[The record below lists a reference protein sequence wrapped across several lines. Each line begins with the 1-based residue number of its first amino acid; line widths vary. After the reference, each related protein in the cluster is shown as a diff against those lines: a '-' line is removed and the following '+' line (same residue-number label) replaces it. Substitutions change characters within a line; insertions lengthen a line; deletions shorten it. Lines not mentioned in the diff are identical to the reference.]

1 MRTLEK
7 RERATMLRRLTLPV
21 LLILALAA
29 GLSVSGQTPG
39 DPLLRGFQNPPDSAK
54 PRVWWH
60 WMNGN
65 VSKEGIKADLEW
77 MKRVGIGGFQN
88 FDGGRGSAAPLVPK
102 RVDFL
107 SPEWKDAFRYAAT
120 LADQLG
126 LEMAR
131 ASSPGWS
138 ETGGPWVQPAQAM
151 KKFVWTETRIEGGKP
166 FTGTLAQPPSTTG
179 PFQNIG
185 GSGNAQG
192 AETPSKYGP
201 WYADAAVVAFP
212 LPAAA
217 RSLAQLQPEITSSGG
232 SFASA
237 ALTDGDYLKST
248 LLPAAPTGEKA
259 WIQFE
264 FAAAQTIYGMSLY
277 TGTAGR
283 GGGPG
288 GGSSNQNLEA
298 SDNGREFHIV
308 APLPS
313 GARTV
318 SFAPVTARFFRLTV
332 LTQAATANAGG
343 GARGGAPAGAGQGAG
358 AGPGG
363 GGGRA
368 GVAGGAPPAPA
379 GTPVAEFALH
389 TSPRV
394 NRVEEKAAFTSGNG
408 VGNMPTPAYPAGS
421 AIRTSDVVDLTAR
434 MSPDGTLNW
443 TPPAGSWCVLRLGYS
458 LLGAF
463 NRPAPPE
470 ATGLEADK
478 LSRQHMTAYYTYYLD
493 ELKDAAGAAMGQ
505 RGLQYMLNDSW
516 EAGQA
521 NWTDQMIAEFTRRR
535 GYDMKPWLPVL
546 VGHVVESSAASDRF
560 LWDYRKTIGD
570 LTVENNYD
578 LLGDMAKARGMKG
591 RYSEAHET
599 GRVYIADGM
608 DVKRNAEIPMSAMWA
623 VNAQGVGSPWGG
635 ATNQNGRFQM
645 AYAADDQ
652 ESASVAHIYGQN
664 IAAAESLTGGA
675 AYVWYPESLKPS
687 ADAEMAFG
695 INRFVIHTSAHQA
708 TEDLPG
714 ITLGVGQWFT
724 RHEAWGELALP
735 WTTYLARSSFMLQQG
750 VYGADILYYYGDD
763 ANVTGLFNQA
773 HPALPEGYPF
783 DYASSDVIAN
793 RLTSTGGRLTTAS
806 GMSYRLLVLDKNAQ
820 RMQLAVLRKIRD
832 HVIAGAAV
840 VGLKPTGSP
849 TNADDQAEF
858 TRIADELWGAG
869 AGERTVGKGRVFAGM
884 TAADAVKA
892 LKLDPDFEYVKP
904 QPDTL
909 LMFVHRRV
917 SDGEI
922 YWVDNRHDREE
933 NVEVSFRVAGK
944 APELWHAD
952 TGVVEPASYRIVNG
966 RTVVPLRLNGD
977 DAVFVVFRKPAN
989 APSRTVPEARQT
1001 DLATIDGSWDVAFQP
1016 NRGAPAKVTL
1026 DTLASWTDNAD
1037 AGVKYFSGVATYTKT
1052 VQAPAAWFTP
1062 GAEIWLDLGDVKNVA
1077 DVAVNGKPVAAAW
1090 RKPFRVNLTG
1100 ALKAGANTLE
1110 VRVANVWVNR
1120 IIGDQQPGA
1129 TKITTVQSYRADSP
1143 LLPSGLLGPVRLV
1156 SLSR

>member
-1 MRTLEK
+1 MAITKKLEQT
-7 RERATMLRRLTLPV
+7 RLLRRLVLSSWIIVLFAVTLGV
-21 LLILALAA
+21 Y
-29 GLSVSGQTPG
+29 GQTQG

-77 MKRVGIGGFQN
+77 MKRAGIGGFQN
-88 FDGGRGSAAPLVPK
+88 FDGGMGSAATLVPK

-107 SPEWKDAFRYAAT
+107 SPEWKDAFKYAAT

-126 LEMAR
+126 LEMTR
-131 ASSPGWS
+131 ASSAGWS
-138 ETGGPWVQPAQAM
+138 ESGGPWVKPEQAM
-151 KKFVWTETRIEGGKP
+151 KKFVWTETRVEGGKP
-166 FTGTLAQPPSTTG
+166 LSGKLAQPPSETG
-179 PFQNIG
+179 PFQNIT

-201 WYADAAVVAFP
+201 WYADAAVVAFR
-212 LPAAA
+212 LPDAAK
-217 RSLAQLQPEITSSGG
+217 SLAELQPKITSSGG
-232 SFASA
+232 SFALA
-237 ALTDGDYLKST
+237 ALTDGDYAKTT

-264 FAAAQTIYGMSLY
+264 FAAPQTVYGMSLF

-288 GGSSNQNLEA
+288 GGASNQNLEA
-298 SDNGREFHIV
+298 GDNGQDFHAV
-308 APLPS
+308 APFPS
-313 GARTV
+313 GARTI
-318 SFAPVTARFFRLTV
+318 SFAPVTAKFFRFTV
-332 LTQAATANAGG
+332 LAQAAPANAE
-343 GARGGAPAGAGQGAG
+343 RGGMGGMGGTRGGTGMGGSGRGAAPA
-358 AGPGG
+358 
-363 GGGRA
+363 
-368 GVAGGAPPAPA
+368 APA
-379 GTPVAEFALH
+379 GTQIAEFALR
-389 TSPRV
+389 TSPSV
-394 NRVEEKAAFTSGNG
+394 NRAEEKAAFTSGRG
-408 VGNMPTPAYPAGS
+408 VGDMPTPSLPAGS
-421 AIRTSDVVDLTAR
+421 AIRKSEVIDLTAR

-443 TPPAGSWCVLRLGYS
+443 TPPVGNWCVLRLGYS

-478 LSRQHMTAYYTYYLD
+478 LSKKHMTAYYTYYLD
-493 ELKDAAGAAMGQ
+493 QLKDAAGAQMGQ
-505 RGLQYMLNDSW
+505 RGLQYMLTDSW

-521 NWTDQMIAEFTRRR
+521 NWTDEMITEFTKRR

-546 VGHVVESSAASDRF
+546 VGHVVESSEASDRF
-560 LWDYRKTIGD
+560 LWDFRKTIAD
-570 LTVENNYD
+570 LTAENNYD

-591 RYSEAHET
+591 RYSESHET

-608 DVKRNAEIPMSAMWA
+608 DVKRNAAVPMGAMWA

-635 ATNQNGRFQM
+635 ATNQNGRYQL
-645 AYAADDQ
+645 AYAADNQ

-675 AYVWYPESLKPS
+675 AYIWYPETLKPT
-687 ADAEMAFG
+687 ADVEMAFG
-695 INRFVIHTSAHQA
+695 INRLVIHTSAHQA
-708 TEDLPG
+708 TEHLPG

-724 RHEAWGELALP
+724 RHEAWGELAKP
-735 WTTYLARSSFMLQQG
+735 WTTYLARSCFMLQQG

-763 ANVTGLFNQA
+763 ANITGLFNQA

-783 DYASSDVIAN
+783 DYANSDVVVN

-806 GMSYRLLVLDKNAQ
+806 GMSYRLLVLDRNAQ

-832 HVIAGAAV
+832 YVHAGAAL
-840 VGLKPTGSP
+840 VGLKPTESP
-849 TNADDQAEF
+849 SNMDDQAEF
-858 TRIADELWGAG
+858 KRIADELWGSG
-869 AGERTVGKGRVFAGM
+869 SGERTVGKGKVFAGI

-909 LMFVHRRV
+909 LMFMHRKV

-922 YWVDNRHDREE
+922 YWVDNRHDRDE
-933 NVEVSFRVAGK
+933 NVEVTFRVAGK

-952 TGVVEPASYRIVNG
+952 TGVIEPASYKVVNG

-977 DAVFVVFRKPAN
+977 DAVFVVFRKRATAPALTIAN
-989 APSRTVPEARQT
+989 KKETQ
-1001 DLATIDGSWDVAFQP
+1001 LATVEGSWTVAFQP
-1016 NRGAPAKVTL
+1016 NRGAPAQVTF
-1026 DTLASWTDNAD
+1026 DKLASWTDNSD
-1037 AGVKYFSGVATYTKT
+1037 PGVKYFSGMATYTKA
-1052 VQAPAAWFTP
+1052 VQAPAAWFKP
-1062 GAEIWLDLGDVKNVA
+1062 GAEIWLDLGSVA
-1077 DVAVNGKPVAAAW
+1077 NIAEVAVNGKPVAAAW

-1110 VRVANVWVNR
+1110 VKVANVWVNR

-1129 TKITTVQSYRADSP
+1129 TKITTVQSYRANSP
-1143 LLPSGLLGPVRLV
+1143 LLPSGLLGPVKVV
-1156 SLSR
+1156 SVTQ

>member
-1 MRTLEK
+1 MATTKKTERTKL
-7 RERATMLRRLTLPV
+7 LRPLVSSTLAIVLCALTLGV
-21 LLILALAA
+21 H
-29 GLSVSGQTPG
+29 GQSQQG
-39 DPLLRGFQNPPDSAK
+39 DPLLRGFQSPPDSAK

-88 FDGGRGSAAPLVPK
+88 FDGGGMGGAATLVPK

-107 SPEWKDAFRYAAT
+107 SPEWKDAFKYAAT

-126 LEMAR
+126 LEMTR

-138 ETGGPWVQPAQAM
+138 ETGGPWVQPAQGM
-151 KKFVWTETRIEGGKP
+151 KKFVWTETRVEGGKP
-166 FTGTLAQPPSTTG
+166 FAGTLAKPPSETG
-179 PFQNIG
+179 PFQNLV

-192 AETPSKYGP
+192 AENPSKYGP
-201 WYADAAVVAFP
+201 WYADAAVVGFP
-212 LPAAA
+212 LPDAAKP
-217 RSLAQLQPEITSSGG
+217 LAQLQPKITSSGG
-232 SFASA
+232 SFDPA
-237 ALTDGDYLKST
+237 ALTDGDYLKAT
-248 LLPAAPTGEKA
+248 LLPAAATGEKA

-264 FAAAQTIYGMSLY
+264 FAAPQTVYGMSLY
-277 TGTAGR
+277 SGTSGR

-298 SDNGREFHIV
+298 SDNGQDFRIV
-308 APLPS
+308 APFTS

-318 SFAPVTARFFRLTV
+318 AFAPVTARFFRFTV
-332 LTQAATANAGG
+332 LAQAAPANPAGG
-343 GARGGAPAGAGQGAG
+343 GPGGAPAGAGQGRG
-358 AGPGG
+358 AGGG
-363 GGGRA
+363 ARA
-368 GVAGGAPPAPA
+368 GMGGAPAGPA
-379 GTPVAEFALH
+379 GTPIAEFTLRTAP
-389 TSPRV
+389 TV
-394 NRVEEKAAFTSGNG
+394 NRVEEKEAFTTGNG
-408 VGNMPTPAYPAGS
+408 VGSMPTPAYPAGS
-421 AIRTSDVVDLTAR
+421 AIRKSDVIDLTAR
-434 MSPDGTLNW
+434 MNPDGTLNW
-443 TPPAGSWCVLRLGYS
+443 TPPAGNWRVLRLGYS

-478 LSRQHMTAYYTYYLD
+478 LSKKHMTAYYTYYLD
-493 ELKDAAGAAMGQ
+493 QLKGAAGAEMGQ
-505 RGLQYMLNDSW
+505 RGLQYILNDSW

-521 NWTDQMIAEFTRRR
+521 NWTDEMIGEFTKRR

-546 VGHVVESSAASDRF
+546 VGHVVESSEASDRF
-560 LWDYRKTIGD
+560 LWDFRKTIAD
-570 LTVENNYD
+570 LTAENNYD
-578 LLGDMAKARGMKG
+578 LLGEMAKARGMKG

-608 DVKRNAEIPMSAMWA
+608 DVKRNAAIPMGAMWA

-635 ATNQNGRFQM
+635 AMNQNAHIQLS
-645 AYAADDQ
+645 YAADNQ

-708 TEDLPG
+708 TEHLPG

-724 RHEAWGELALP
+724 RHETWGELAKP
-735 WTTYLARSSFMLQQG
+735 WTTYLARSCFMLQQG

-773 HPALPEGYPF
+773 HPALPDGYPF
-783 DYASSDVIAN
+783 DYASSDVVLN
-793 RLTSTGGRLTTAS
+793 RLTATGGRLTTAS

-832 HVIAGAAV
+832 YVNAGAAV
-840 VGLKPTGSP
+840 VGLKPTESP
-849 TNADDQAEF
+849 TNSDDQAEF
-858 TRIADELWGAG
+858 KRIADELWGSG
-869 AGERTVGKGRVFAGM
+869 SGERTVGKGRVFAGM

-892 LKLDPDFEYVKP
+892 LKIDPDFEYVKP

-909 LMFVHRRV
+909 LMFMHRRV

-933 NVEVSFRVAGK
+933 NVDVTFRVAGK
-944 APELWHAD
+944 APEFWHAD
-952 TGVVEPASYRIVNG
+952 TGVVEPASYRVVTG

-977 DAVFVVFRKPAN
+977 DAVFVVFRKPAS
-989 APSRTVPEARQT
+989 APSRTVPEVRQT
-1001 DLATIDGSWDVAFQP
+1001 ELATIDGSWDVAFEP
-1016 NRGAPAKVTL
+1016 NRGAPAKVTF
-1026 DTLASWTDNAD
+1026 DKLASWTENAD
-1037 AGVKYFSGVATYTKT
+1037 AGVKYFSGIATYTKV
-1052 VQAPAAWFTP
+1052 VQAPAAWFKP
-1062 GAEIWLDLGDVKNVA
+1062 GAQVWLDLGDVKNIA
-1077 DVAVNGKPVAAAW
+1077 DVAVNGKPVGAAW

-1110 VRVANVWVNR
+1110 VKVANVWVNR
-1120 IIGDQQPGA
+1120 IIGDQQPDA
-1129 TKITTVQSYRADSP
+1129 TKITTVQSYRAGSP
-1143 LLPSGLLGPVRLV
+1143 LVPSGLLGPVKVL
-1156 SLSR
+1156 SLAR